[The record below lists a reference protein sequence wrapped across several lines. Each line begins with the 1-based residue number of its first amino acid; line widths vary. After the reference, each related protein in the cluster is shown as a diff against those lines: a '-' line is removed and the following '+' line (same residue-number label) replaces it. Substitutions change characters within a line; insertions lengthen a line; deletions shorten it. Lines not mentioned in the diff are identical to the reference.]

1 MLRVIGNS
9 FMLKALTKSFAFPAG
24 LAVKLKGHM
33 DVYFRTAIDVVA
45 LIHTFNRFCYSAAYG
60 TLYCSLSGRNS

>member
-1 MLRVIGNS
+1 MGNS
-9 FMLKALTKSFAFPAG
+9 FGLKAATESFAVSAG